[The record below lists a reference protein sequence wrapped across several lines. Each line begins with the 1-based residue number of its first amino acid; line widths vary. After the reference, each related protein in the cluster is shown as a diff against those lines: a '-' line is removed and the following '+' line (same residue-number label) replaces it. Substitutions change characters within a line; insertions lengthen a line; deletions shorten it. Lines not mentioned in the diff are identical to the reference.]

1 MVPLHLSLLT
11 VTVLTLCCLCVM
23 AQKPGQVD
31 PLVVPR
37 AHPQCWESSSALLL
51 EMRSPRIADSVSA
64 FWDLMVFLKASDN
77 DKHTA
82 LFWDLAGL
90 FWDLYL
96 DCVMSRSHGLGRR
109 HVTSVRTLTNYSLFY
124 TLLFFSIVLTLFDN
138 PYILVTYKK
147 NKTNESIVTRL
158 LLTKGLDLVQ
168 NR

>member
-109 HVTSVRTLTNYSLFY
+109 HVTSVRA
-124 TLLFFSIVLTLFDN
+124 
-138 PYILVTYKK
+138 LVTDKRFSFDSMGL
-147 NKTNESIVTRL
+147 NSLGWLSVRVRHRGRIQTLESKPQPHAL
-158 LLTKGLDLVQ
+158 LH
-168 NR
+168 